1 MLCASALCLLNCWP
15 SSAADIVVRVRD
27 ASDQIPLPGAT
38 LAVLGTEFGG
48 SANEEGYC
56 RIEGLPPGRYDLLCS
71 HIGYRSHTLP
81 GVAPGEERVVALEP
95 MAVEVPELVVSAS
108 RRSQT
113 FAQAPIS
120 ISVAD
125 AERIADHNA
134 FSLTGPLRYVSGV
147 SQVGSQ
153 PVVRGSSGYSRGT
166 GSRLLMLVDGFPLLS
181 SDLGDIK
188 WDAVPLQQV
197 ERVEVVKG
205 AGSALYGTGA
215 LGGVINVLTRDPARA
230 PGTRFRLLSGLY
242 SPPTHR
248 PWRWTDSPM
257 QFVGFDASHN
267 RVWGQTGLALS
278 GGHNR
283 GTGYHQNG
291 DGRRYHLYA
300 KAVHRFS
307 PTSYWRVMSH
317 WALDDFGVFV
327 QWRDRSQPLAVPAS
341 DASAHSTSWKLHLNS
356 EYYHLVHSEL
366 GYRLKLGYYRTDFT
380 NNAAAG
386 GLASEGHKI
395 SGEGQF
401 DYTGLRG
408 WNWTLGLASVAD
420 LVRSPSDF
428 LGTRSL
434 TTVSG
439 YAQGV
444 YEISPLAEWT
454 VGLRYDWSRLSAAS
468 RLAAGPCGVP
478 PVESKNIG
486 EFSPQVGFSYR
497 PSEATALRASLGR
510 GFRVPSVLEV
520 FSQAEASGIRVCPN
534 PALNPERAWSGEV
547 GIKQGLAPWLALDMA
562 LFWNEYRGLIEARPD
577 PFAGGVVPMAR
588 FQNLARARVG
598 GLESELLV
606 ALPLGLGARA
616 AYTLVDGVEFLD
628 ADQVLPP
635 YCHGDY
641 KDRAPLPYRARHVVN
656 LGLLGKRGPTNGR
669 VNFQYLSRF
678 ERVSGLFAECG
689 RDYVPIYLL
698 DVQLSRQLGPVR
710 LNLRVDNALQYY
722 YATIERKIR
731 PLRRISL
738 SVDGAL

>member
-1 MLCASALCLLNCWP
+1 M
-15 SSAADIVVRVRD
+15 
-27 ASDQIPLPGAT
+27 
-38 LAVLGTEFGG
+38 LGTEFGG
-48 SANEEGYC
+48 YANEQGYC

-71 HIGYRSHTLP
+71 HIGYRSHTLR
-81 GVAPGEERVVALEP
+81 GVAPGEEEHVVALEP
-95 MAVEVPELVVSAS
+95 TAVEVPELVVSAA

-134 FSLTGPLRYVSGV
+134 FSLTGPLRYVSGI
-147 SQVGSQ
+147 SQVGNQ

-242 SPPTHR
+242 SQPAYSQ
-248 PWRWTDSPM
+248 WRWSESPM
-257 QFVGFDASHN
+257 HFVGFDVSHN
-267 RVWGQTGLALS
+267 RAWGRTGLALS

-291 DGRRYHLYA
+291 DSRRYHLYA

-307 PTSYWRVMSH
+307 PTSYWRVMGN
-317 WALDDFGVFV
+317 WALDDRGVFV
-327 QWRDRSQPLAVPAS
+327 QWRDRSQPLAVSAADAPA
-341 DASAHSTSWKLHLNS
+341 HTTSWKLHLNS
-356 EYYHLVHSEL
+356 EYYHLAHSDL
-366 GYRLKLGYYRTDFT
+366 GYRLKLGYYRTDFV

-386 GLASEGHKI
+386 GLASIGHKI

-420 LVRSPSDF
+420 LVRSPGDF
-428 LGTRSL
+428 LGVRSL

-444 YEISPLAEWT
+444 YEISPRAEWT
-454 VGLRYDWSRLSAAS
+454 TGLRYDWSRLSAAS
-468 RLAAGPCGVP
+468 ELTDGPCGAPSVG
-478 PVESKNIG
+478 SKSTG
-486 EFSPQVGFSYR
+486 EFSPQVGFSFR
-497 PSEATALRASLGR
+497 RSAATALRASLGR
-510 GFRVPSVLEV
+510 GFRVPSVFEV
-520 FSQAEASGIRVCPN
+520 FSQAEASGLRVCPN

-547 GIKQGLAPWLALDMA
+547 GVKQELAKWLALDMA

-577 PFAGGVVPMAR
+577 PQAGGSVPVAR
-588 FQNLARARVG
+588 FLNLARARVAG
-598 GLESELLV
+598 FESEV
-606 ALPLGLGARA
+606 QAALPLGLGARA

-628 ADQVLPP
+628 AHQVLPP

-641 KDRAPLPYRARHVVN
+641 GDQAPLPYRARHVLN
-656 LGLLGKRGPTNGR
+656 LGLLGERGPTSGR
-669 VNFQYLSRF
+669 INFQYLSRF

-698 DVQLSRQLGPVR
+698 DVQLSQQLGPLR
-710 LNLRVDNALQYY
+710 LNLRMDNALQYY
-722 YATIERKIR
+722 HATIERTLR

>member
-1 MLCASALCLLNCWP
+1 M
-15 SSAADIVVRVRD
+15 
-27 ASDQIPLPGAT
+27 
-38 LAVLGTEFGG
+38 LGTEFG
-48 SANEEGYC
+48 SYADEEGYG
-56 RIEGLPPGRYDLLCS
+56 RVEGLPPGRYDLLCS

-81 GVAPGEERVVALEP
+81 GVAPGAEVQVVSLEP
-95 MAVEVPELVVSAS
+95 VAVAVPELVVSAA

-125 AERIADHNA
+125 AERIAEHNA
-134 FSLTGPLRYVSGV
+134 FSLTGPLRYVSGI
-147 SQVGSQ
+147 SQVGSE

-242 SPPTHR
+242 SQPAHPQWH
-248 PWRWTDSPM
+248 WREGSM
-257 QFVGFDASHN
+257 HVAGVDASHN
-267 RVWGQTGLALS
+267 RVWGRTSLALS
-278 GGHNR
+278 GGHNWR
-283 GTGYHQNG
+283 TGYHQNG

-300 KAVHRFS
+300 KGVQRFS
-307 PTSYWRVMSH
+307 PTSYWRVMGH
-317 WALDDFGVFV
+317 WALDDHGVFV
-327 QWRDRSQPLAVPAS
+327 QWRDRSQPLAVPEN
-341 DASAHSTSWKLHLNS
+341 DAPAHTVSRKLHLNS
-356 EYYHLVHSEL
+356 EYYHLLHSDL

-386 GLASEGHKI
+386 GLASKGHKL

-408 WNWTLGLASVAD
+408 WNWTLGVSSIAD

-428 LGTRSL
+428 LGGRSL
-434 TTVSG
+434 LTASG

-444 YEISPLAEWT
+444 YELSSLAEWT
-454 VGLRYDWSRLSAAS
+454 IGLRYDWSRLSAAVGS
-468 RLAAGPCGVP
+468 AEGPCGAP
-478 PVESKNIG
+478 AVESKKTG

-497 PSEATALRASLGR
+497 PWEATALRASLGR

-520 FSQAEASGIRVCPN
+520 FSQAEVSGIRVCPN

-547 GIKQGLAPWLALDMA
+547 GIKQGLAKWLALDMA

-577 PFAGGVVPMAR
+577 PYNGGTVPVAR
-588 FQNLARARVG
+588 FLNLAQARVA
-598 GLESELLV
+598 GLESEVLV

-641 KDRAPLPYRARHVVN
+641 GTRAPLPYRSRHVFN
-656 LGLLGKRGPTNGR
+656 LGLQGKRGPTSGQ

-678 ERVSGLFAECG
+678 ERVSGLFAECR

-710 LNLRVDNALQYY
+710 LSLRVDNALQYY
-722 YATIERKIR
+722 YMTIERKIR

>member
-1 MLCASALCLLNCWP
+1 M
-15 SSAADIVVRVRD
+15 
-27 ASDQIPLPGAT
+27 
-38 LAVLGTEFGG
+38 LGTEFG
-48 SANEEGYC
+48 SYANEEG
-56 RIEGLPPGRYDLLCS
+56 RGRVEGLPPGRYDLLCS
-71 HIGYRSHTLP
+71 HIGYRSHTLH
-81 GVAPGEERVVALEP
+81 GIAPGEEEHVVSLEP
-95 MAVEVPELVVSAS
+95 TAVEVPELVVSAA

-125 AERIADHNA
+125 AERIAAHNA
-134 FSLTGPLRYVSGV
+134 FSLTGPLRYVSGI

-153 PVVRGSSGYSRGT
+153 PVVRGSSGFSRGT

-188 WDAVPLQQV
+188 WDAVPLQQI

-215 LGGVINVLTRDPARA
+215 LGGVINVLTRDPAS
-230 PGTRFRLLSGLY
+230 PSGTRFRLLSGLY
-242 SPPTHR
+242 SQPAYR
-248 PWRWTDSPM
+248 QWRWSDKPM
-257 QFVGFDASHN
+257 HFLGFDISHN
-267 RVWGQTGLALS
+267 RVWSRTGLALS

-291 DGRRYHLYA
+291 DARRYHLYA

-307 PTSYWRVMSH
+307 PTSYWRVMGH
-317 WALDDFGVFV
+317 WALDDHGVFV
-327 QWRDRSQPLAVPAS
+327 QWRDRSQPLAVPAN
-341 DASAHSTSWKLHLNS
+341 DAPAHTTSWKLHLNS
-356 EYYHLVHSEL
+356 EYYHLVRSEL
-366 GYRLKLGYYRTDFT
+366 GYRFKLGYYRTDFA

-386 GLASEGHKI
+386 SLASEGNKL

-408 WNWTLGLASVAD
+408 WNWTLGLASTAD

-428 LGTRSL
+428 LGVRSL
-434 TTVSG
+434 MTVSG

-444 YEISPLAEWT
+444 YELSPLAEWT
-454 VGLRYDWSRLSAAS
+454 VGLRYDWSRLSAAAG
-468 RLAAGPCGVP
+468 LTGGPCGAP
-478 PVESKNIG
+478 PVESKSTG

-497 PSEATALRASLGR
+497 LSEATALRASLGR
-510 GFRVPSVLEV
+510 GFRVPSVFEV

-534 PALNPERAWSGEV
+534 PALDPEQAWSSEV
-547 GIKQGLAPWLALDMA
+547 GIKQGLAKWLAFDMA
-562 LFWNEYRGLIEARPD
+562 LFWNEYRGLIEGRPD
-577 PFAGGVVPMAR
+577 PYANGAVPVAR
-588 FQNLARARVG
+588 FLNLARARVAG
-598 GLESELLV
+598 FESEILG

-641 KDRAPLPYRARHVVN
+641 GDQAPLPYRSRHILN
-656 LGLLGKRGPTNGR
+656 LGLEGERGPTSGQ

-698 DVQLSRQLGPVR
+698 DVQLSRQLGPLR

>member
-1 MLCASALCLLNCWP
+1 MSALCLLNCWP

-48 SANEEGYC
+48 STDEEGYC

-95 MAVEVPELVVSAS
+95 MVVEVPELVVSAS

-267 RVWGQTGLALS
+267 RVWGRTGLALS

-478 PVESKNIG
+478 PVESKNTG

-656 LGLLGKRGPTNGR
+656 LGLFGKRGPTSGR

-698 DVQLSRQLGPVR
+698 DVQLSRQLGPMRV
-710 LNLRVDNALQYY
+710 NLRVDNALQYY

>member
-48 SANEEGYC
+48 SADEEGYC

-95 MAVEVPELVVSAS
+95 MAVEVPELVVSAA

-248 PWRWTDSPM
+248 PWHWTDSPM

-267 RVWGQTGLALS
+267 RVWGRTGLALS

-327 QWRDRSQPLAVPAS
+327 QWRDRSQPLVVPAS

-478 PVESKNIG
+478 PVESKNTG

-641 KDRAPLPYRARHVVN
+641 KDRAPLPYRAHHVVN
-656 LGLLGKRGPTNGR
+656 LGLLGKRGPTSGR

-710 LNLRVDNALQYY
+710 VNLRVDNALQYY

>member
-1 MLCASALCLLNCWP
+1 MLCASALCLLTCWP

-48 SANEEGYC
+48 SADEEGYC

-95 MAVEVPELVVSAS
+95 TAVEVPEMVVSAA

-153 PVVRGSSGYSRGT
+153 PVIRGSSGFSRGT

-242 SPPTHR
+242 SPPAYR

-257 QFVGFDASHN
+257 HFVGFDASHN
-267 RVWGQTGLALS
+267 RVLGQTGLALS

-317 WALDDFGVFV
+317 WALDDYGVFV
-327 QWRDRSQPLAVPAS
+327 QWRDRNQPLAVPAG

-356 EYYHLVHSEL
+356 EYYHLVHSDL
-366 GYRLKLGYYRTDFT
+366 GYRIKGGYYRTDFT

-401 DYTGLRG
+401 DYTGLRD
-408 WNWTLGLASVAD
+408 WNWTLGLAAVAD

-434 TTVSG
+434 LTVSG

-444 YEISPLAEWT
+444 YEISPLAEGT
-454 VGLRYDWSRLSAAS
+454 VGLRYDWSRLAAAAG
-468 RLAAGPCGVP
+468 LAEGPCGAP
-478 PVESKNIG
+478 PVESRNAG

-497 PSEATALRASLGR
+497 LSEATALRASLGR

-547 GIKQGLAPWLALDMA
+547 GIKQGLAQWLALDMA

-577 PFAGGVVPMAR
+577 PLAGGAVPMAR
-588 FQNLARARVG
+588 FQNLARARVAG
-598 GLESELLV
+598 VESELLV
-606 ALPLGLGARA
+606 ALPHGLGARA
-616 AYTLVDGVEFLD
+616 AYTLVDGVELLD
-628 ADQVLPP
+628 ADQALPP

-641 KDRAPLPYRARHVVN
+641 RERAPLPYRSRHVLN
-656 LGLLGKRGPTNGR
+656 LGLLGERGPTSGR

-678 ERVSGLFAECG
+678 ERVSGLFPECG

-710 LNLRVDNALQYY
+710 VNLRVDNALQYY
-722 YATIERKIR
+722 HATIERKIR

-738 SVDGAL
+738 SVDGTL

>member
-1 MLCASALCLLNCWP
+1 M
-15 SSAADIVVRVRD
+15 
-27 ASDQIPLPGAT
+27 
-38 LAVLGTEFGG
+38 LGTEFGG
-48 SANEEGYC
+48 YANEEGYC
-56 RIEGLPPGRYDLLCS
+56 RVEGLPDGQYDLLCS
-71 HIGYRSHTLP
+71 HIGYRSHTLR
-81 GVAPGEERVVALEP
+81 GVAPGEEERVVALEP
-95 MAVEVPELVVSAS
+95 TAVEVPELVVSAA

-125 AERIADHNA
+125 AERIAAHNA

-147 SQVGSQ
+147 SQVDNR

-166 GSRLLMLVDGFPLLS
+166 GSRLLLLVDGFPMLS
-181 SDLGDIK
+181 SDVGDIK

-215 LGGVINVLTRDPARA
+215 LGGVINVLTRDPARE
-230 PGTRFRLLSGLY
+230 PGTRFRLLSGVY
-242 SPPTHR
+242 SQPAYSQ
-248 PWRWTDSPM
+248 WRWRESSM
-257 QFVGFDASHN
+257 HFVGFDLNHN
-267 RVWGQTGLALS
+267 RVLGRTGLALS

-307 PTSYWRVMSH
+307 PTSYWRVMGN
-317 WALDDFGVFV
+317 WALDDHGVFI
-327 QWRDRSQPLAVPAS
+327 QWRDRSHPLAVPEN
-341 DASAHSTSWKLHLNS
+341 DAPAHTVSWKLHLNS
-356 EYYHLVHSEL
+356 EYYRLVHSDL
-366 GYRLKLGYYRTDFT
+366 GYRLKLGYYRTDFA

-386 GLASEGHKI
+386 GLASDGHKI

-401 DYTGLRG
+401 DYTGLGG

-420 LVRSPSDF
+420 LVRSPGDF

-434 TTVSG
+434 MTTSG

-444 YEISPLAEWT
+444 YELSPLAEWT

-468 RLAAGPCGVP
+468 GLTEGPCGAP
-478 PVESKNIG
+478 PAESKSIG
-486 EFSPQVGFSYR
+486 EFSPQTGFSYR
-497 PSEATALRASLGR
+497 LSEATALRASLGR

-534 PALNPERAWSGEV
+534 PTLDPERAWSGEV
-547 GIKQGLAPWLALDMA
+547 GIKQELAKWLALDMA

-577 PFAGGVVPMAR
+577 PYAGGSVPLAR
-588 FQNLARARVG
+588 FLNLARARVG
-598 GLESELLV
+598 GFESELLV

-616 AYTLVDGVEFLD
+616 AYTLVNGVEFLD

-641 KDRAPLPYRARHVVN
+641 GDQAPLPYRSRHVLN
-656 LGLLGKRGPTNGR
+656 LGFQGKRGPTSGR

-689 RDYVPIYLL
+689 RDSVPIYLL
-698 DVQLSRQLGPVR
+698 DMQLSRQLGPLR

-722 YATIERKIR
+722 YVTSERKIS